1 MAAIPEEVTPPRTAR
16 IAPAVLLPASP
27 CRVARLARFVRKRC
41 PRFPSAAVMQPPVM
55 ADRASRSNP
64 SRAPGGRNSQHG
76 GLDCSSRRRRKGAN
90 SPRPGGGRQQP
101 FGRPV
106 PDTGERVI
114 YAECVAADGRRSRM
128 RPGPMYSGTNTPG
141 SQETAPRLQPMR
153 LNAARPPPAVPSIPI
168 RPAHPGCRLARR
180 QPSAV
185 SLRVFRPAASMPV
198 ERSRRTPINTRSGPP
213 WVKRRKSLPHL
224 HGTTGRTPGSSP
236 LRPWSPMSRDQR
248 PWRSR

>member
-1 MAAIPEEVTPPRTAR
+1 
-16 IAPAVLLPASP
+16 
-27 CRVARLARFVRKRC
+27 
-41 PRFPSAAVMQPPVM
+41 MQPPVM

-64 SRAPGGRNSQHG
+64 SRPLGGRKSQHG
-76 GLDCSSRRRRKGAN
+76 GLSCSSRPAAQRHKFAEAGR
-90 SPRPGGGRQQP
+90 GRQQP

-180 QPSAV
+180 QPSVA
-185 SLRVFRPAASMPV
+185 SPHAYRPAASMPV

-224 HGTTGRTPGSSP
+224 HETAGRTPGTSP

-248 PWRSR
+248 PSRSR

>member
-1 MAAIPEEVTPPRTAR
+1 MAAIPGEVTPPRTAR

-64 SRAPGGRNSQHG
+64 SRPLGGRKSQHS
-76 GLDCSSRRRRKGAN
+76 GLSCSSRPAAQRRKFAEAGRGTATTVRT
-90 SPRPGGGRQQP
+90 PRAGYR
-101 FGRPV
+101 
-106 PDTGERVI
+106 ERVI

-168 RPAHPGCRLARR
+168 RPAHLGCRLARR
-180 QPSAV
+180 QPSVA
-185 SLRVFRPAASMPV
+185 SPHAYRTAASMPV

-224 HGTTGRTPGSSP
+224 HETAGQTLGTSP
-236 LRPWSPMSRDQR
+236 PRPCCPTCRDHRRSQSR
-248 PWRSR
+248 